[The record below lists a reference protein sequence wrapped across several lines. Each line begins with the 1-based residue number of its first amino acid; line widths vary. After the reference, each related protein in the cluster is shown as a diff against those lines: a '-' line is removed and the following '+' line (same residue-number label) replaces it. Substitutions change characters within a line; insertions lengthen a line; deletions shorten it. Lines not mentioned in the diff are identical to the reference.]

1 MDDRLTLVLQCIEPH
16 GYGTSRAMK
25 SPSVASCARPRLR
38 VSEPPAC
45 RLLCRIF
52 VIVGLRTQVRAHG
65 ANVRFGSKAD
75 LTALESDVC
84 SAPES
89 GHRPPNLPCRNSAT
103 RRHQIASSP
112 RQTNVCTIEAEVSR
126 TFYRGIPRS
135 FFSSNAGTSKRGGN
149 STPSSLV
156 STSWKHRDSWL
167 HGKPTGCYPS
177 PHPKSEGR
185 PDR

>member
-1 MDDRLTLVLQCIEPH
+1 
-16 GYGTSRAMK
+16 MK

-112 RQTNVCTIEAEVSR
+112 RQTNVCTIEVEGVPYILSR
-126 TFYRGIPRS
+126 DPAKFFLIKRWHEQTWRKLDTFVACQHKLEAS
-135 FFSSNAGTSKRGGN
+135 
-149 STPSSLV
+149 
-156 STSWKHRDSWL
+156 
-167 HGKPTGCYPS
+167 
-177 PHPKSEGR
+177 
-185 PDR
+185 